1 MIDLRLLGPFEASL
15 DGRPVALPAGKP
27 TALLARLLLD
37 AGRGVPVA
45 TRLADLRRAA
55 REQRIDA
62 DLELGRHEQLV
73 GELEALVESEPLRE
87 GLRRRLMLA
96 LYRSGR
102 QADALARY
110 RAGRAVLVDQ
120 LGIEPGPELQE
131 LERAILRQDPLLGDA
146 RARVAPARGCVICAV
161 PGLHAL
167 VAPLR
172 RHGRELLLVGA

>member
-37 AGRGVPVA
+37 AGRVVPVD
-45 TRLADLRRAA
+45 TLLESIWPEPVPPSA
-55 REQRIDA
+55 RKVLQAYVSPPRSA
-62 DLELGRHEQLV
+62 PG
-73 GELEALVESEPLRE
+73 GELETLVESEALRE

-131 LERAILRQDPLLGDA
+131 LERAILRQDPLLGDRRSPA
-146 RARVAPARGCVICAV
+146 APARGS
-161 PGLHAL
+161 
-167 VAPLR
+167 
-172 RHGRELLLVGA
+172 